1 MTLKKPIENKHGSA
15 KLFGLAVGAVIEDS
29 TGRLLLMKRSVRCN
43 HFAGQWETPGGKVKD
58 GEPFDFALLREVEEE
73 TGLRIELTGVLGAA
87 EFGLPHI
94 HVVILYMRARIVT
107 GEIKISNEHSEFAWV
122 SWGELND
129 YDLTPGLQDMM
140 SRRAA
145 PR

>member
-1 MTLKKPIENKHGSA
+1 MP
-15 KLFGLAVGAVIEDS
+15 FGLAVGAVIEDDA
-29 TGRLLLMKRSVRCN
+29 GRLLLMKRSVRCN

-58 GEPFDFALLREVEEE
+58 GESFDCALLREVEEE

-94 HVVILYMRARIVT
+94 HVVILYMRARLVT
-107 GEIKISNEHSEFAWV
+107 GEVRISHEHSEFAWV
-122 SWGELND
+122 PWHRLNI

-140 SRRAA
+140 SRRSV